1 MERKDFFKNYKSK
14 IKGKQATMEIK
25 LASFFKMK
33 HNYCVYGMSI
43 EFLKYKY
50 WYTCFTRIICKT
62 MYVVDKNYIS
72 DMYSIYHRQ
81 RWQFMYSFNNVQ
93 NK

>member
-1 MERKDFFKNYKSK
+1 MERKDFFKNYKRK

-43 EFLKYKY
+43 EFL
-50 WYTCFTRIICKT
+50 FEVQVLVHLFH
-62 MYVVDKNYIS
+62 MYNL
-72 DMYSIYHRQ
+72 
-81 RWQFMYSFNNVQ
+81 
-93 NK
+93 